1 MKNLLTTSLAC
12 LLMSGMA
19 RAQAPAGAPA
29 VPEPYHL
36 LHTIAIGGVGG
47 WDFLQVDPAGTRLY
61 VSHDAQV
68 EVVDLKTRR
77 LIGHI
82 ENTPG
87 AHCIEVVPGAGRGYI
102 SCGRNNTCVVFD
114 LKTLKTIA
122 TVPVGSK
129 PDPLLYDAFTK
140 RLFVFSSDGGTST
153 VLDATTSKVVGTL
166 QLGGEGEVPA
176 TDNKGHIFV
185 NLENTSEL
193 VQLDARTLA
202 VQHRY
207 PLAPGQGPIGLAYD
221 PKTNR
226 LFSGCANEKL
236 IVTDSQ
242 TGRQVAVLP
251 IGAGVDGATFDPIT
265 HNVITANGRAGTFT
279 VIHQDSP
286 TSYTVVANVPTQ
298 RGARTLTQDPKTHHL
313 FTCTAEFGPAPAP
326 TAENPRPW
334 PSIVPGTLRV
344 LEYGR

>member
-1 MKNLLTTSLAC
+1 M
-12 LLMSGMA
+12 
-19 RAQAPAGAPA
+19 
-29 VPEPYHL
+29 
-36 LHTIAIGGVGG
+36 
-47 WDFLQVDPAGTRLY
+47 DPAGTRLY
-61 VSHDAQV
+61 VWHDAQV
-68 EVVDLKTRR
+68 EVLDLKTRC

-82 ENTPG
+82 LNTPG
-87 AHCIEVVPGAGRGYI
+87 AHCIEVVPAAGRGCI
-102 SCGRNNTCVVFD
+102 SGGRTNTCVVFD

-122 TVPVGSK
+122 TVPTGSK
-129 PDPLLYDAFTK
+129 PDPLLYDAFSK
-140 RLFVFSSDGGTST
+140 RVFVFSSDGGTST
-153 VLDATTSKVVGTL
+153 VLDAATSKVVGTL
-166 QLGGEGEVPA
+166 RLGGEGEVPA
-176 TDNKGHIFV
+176 TDGKGHIFV

-207 PLAPGQGPIGLAYD
+207 PLAPGQGPTGLAYD
-221 PKTNR
+221 PKTNC
-226 LFSGCANEKL
+226 LFSACANEKL
-236 IVTDSQ
+236 LATDSQ

-265 HNVITANGRAGTFT
+265 NNVITANGRVGTFT
-279 VIHQDSP
+279 VIHQASP

-298 RGARTLTQDPKTHHL
+298 RGARTLTQGPKTHHL